1 MIEGITAGLILRLII
16 AIAAVVLGLIGTWF
30 VPRTFDASSDIDFKK
45 AFNTI
50 ERDPKAIAHY
60 YGLRFIG
67 VCFVVGFVIGKAVGF

>member
-16 AIAAVVLGLIGTWF
+16 AVAAVVLGLIGTWF
-30 VPRTFDASSDIDFKK
+30 VLRTFDASSDIDFKK

-67 VCFVVGFVIGKAVGF
+67 CLLYTSDAADE